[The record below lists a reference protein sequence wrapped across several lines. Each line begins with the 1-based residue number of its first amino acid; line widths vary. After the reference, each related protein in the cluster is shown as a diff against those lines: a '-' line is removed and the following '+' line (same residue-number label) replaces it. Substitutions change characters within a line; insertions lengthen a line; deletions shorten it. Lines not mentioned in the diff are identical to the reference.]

1 MARWLITFG
10 VLVVVGSLLSPW
22 LHALGIA
29 RLPGDLMV
37 DLVPGYRFFLPVTTS
52 LLISGAISAVYKLLT
67 P

>member
-52 LLISGAISAVYKLLT
+52 LLISGVISAVYKLLT